1 MRKIQ
6 LSLLICTAI
15 FFTGCPKYRP
25 TVDFNRNGFVK
36 QVNDFFDT
44 KQKEYFTALNSND
57 PATAKLRRN
66 ELIEKALPYID
77 EAYMDFITALQ
88 SGRDRDNFL
97 LDVVELGTTGAVGIT
112 KGQRPLQILGVA
124 LTAFRGG
131 RRSADLNFYKEQ
143 TTPVLI
149 NKMDGN
155 RANVR
160 AIILQN
166 EAKDVDAYPIGRAVG
181 EIVDY
186 YNAGTLVRAFTEL
199 QKDTAEQ
206 TKISER
212 AHADPTNTRGVGAPP
227 TTAQIEESKQ
237 NFAVVNKIVQV
248 WTNARDAKAAAQKII
263 DLERAK
269 QPPNVP
275 DQTEITKQQGVIK
288 AQEKIQQ
295 DVLDDFQSLFDLIQA
310 DSKLKPFIEQ
320 IPVAASGG
328 DPGEQQ
334 LLRTSLN
341 KIKSKDPNTP
351 PANRPDIFD
360 YNSIFL
366 ALNGLVSEAAE
377 TDPSIRGR
385 LKAKLLTSKTINQT
399 P

>member
-1 MRKIQ
+1 MKKIQ
-6 LSLLICTAI
+6 LTLLICMAV
-15 FFTGCPKYRP
+15 FFTACPKYRP
-25 TVDFNRNGFVK
+25 SVDFNRNGFVK

-155 RANVR
+155 RAIVR
-160 AIILQN
+160 AAIFQN
-166 EAKDVDAYPIGRAVG
+166 EAKDVDSYPIGRAIG
-181 EIVDY
+181 DIVDY

-212 AHADPTNTRGVGAPP
+212 ALAEAKKNLGVVGAP
-227 TTAQIEESKQ
+227 TEAQIEESKQ
-237 NFAVVNKIVQV
+237 NFTVVRKIVQV
-248 WTNARDAKAAAQKII
+248 WANARDAKAAAQKIV
-263 DLERAK
+263 DLEKAK
-269 QPPNVP
+269 QAPNQP
-275 DQTEITKQQGVIK
+275 DQNEIIKQQGVIT

-295 DVLDDFQSLFDLIQA
+295 GVLDDFQSLFDLIQA
-310 DSKLKPFIEQ
+310 DPKLKPFIEQ
-320 IPVAASGG
+320 IPVSASDG

-334 LLRTSLN
+334 RLRTSLN

-351 PANRPDIFD
+351 PANRPDILD

-377 TDPSIRGR
+377 ADASIRGR
-385 LKAKLLTSKTINQT
+385 LKAKLLTSKTIN